1 MDWPASLQLIGS
13 KELGG
18 AERWFHR
25 FAQALASEE
34 APAVLGIRRGSA
46 LETLDYHG
54 LPVAA
59 LPFLTVWDPLS
70 RAAISRLI
78 RRREVPL
85 VQTYM
90 GRATRLTR
98 LGRAERSTAVHA
110 ARLGGYYKLSPY
122 RHAHAWIG
130 NTRGLCDWMI
140 GQGLPAERVHHIYNF
155 AERARPRPD
164 AEMAR
169 LRERLALGDAWVLV
183 ALGRFVPVKGHQ
195 YLLQALSQLP
205 AEIDQRPWVLL
216 LVGDG
221 PLRPAMEQQARD
233 NNLIPR
239 LRWCGWQADPTA
251 YLQLA
256 DLVVFPSLEQ
266 ETLGNVILEAWA
278 WQRPLVS
285 ASFRGARELIHPGE
299 DALTVPCAD
308 AAALAEAIKAMLSDA
323 QLRTSLVNEGAR
335 RVRAEFSQTAIMAQ
349 YRELYKA
356 LLERSV

>member
-1 MDWPASLQLIGS
+1 MDWPANLQLIGS
-13 KELGG
+13 KEIGG

-25 FAQALASEE
+25 FAQALAGEG

-46 LETLDYHG
+46 LESLDYHS
-54 LPVAA
+54 LPVAR

-70 RAAISRLI
+70 RAAINRLI
-78 RRREVPL
+78 QRRQVSL

-98 LGRAERSTAVHA
+98 LGRAERATAVHV

-140 GQGLPAERVHHIYNF
+140 RQGLPASRVHHIYNF
-155 AERARPRPD
+155 AETATPRPD
-164 AEMAR
+164 AEIAR
-169 LRERLALGDAWVLV
+169 LRASLRLEDAWVLL

-195 YLLQALSQLP
+195 TLLRALSQLP

-221 PLRPAMEQQARD
+221 PLRPALQQQARD
-233 NNLIPR
+233 SGLMPR
-239 LRWCGWQADPTA
+239 LRWCGWQADPGP

-278 WQRPLVS
+278 WRRPLVS
-285 ASFRGARELIHPGE
+285 ANFRGARELIHPGE
-299 DALTVPCAD
+299 DALTVPCAE
-308 AAALAEAIKAMLSDA
+308 AAALSEAIKTLLSDA
-323 QLRTSLVNEGAR
+323 QLRTRLVDEGAR
-335 RVRAEFSQTAIMAQ
+335 RVRAEFGQAAIMRQ
-349 YRELYKA
+349 YRALYRA
-356 LLERSV
+356 LVEGFG